1 MSSIVIATYS
11 THDAAEGAVKVLSAQ
26 GVDMHRLSIVGQDY
40 HTEEKVTGYY
50 TNGDR
55 MKAWGAS
62 GAFWGGL
69 WGLLF
74 GAAFFMIPGIGP
86 VVLAGPLV
94 SSVVGGL
101 EGALVVGGLSALGAG
116 LYGLGLPKDS
126 IVKYESAIKA
136 GKFVLLYHG
145 NADDVNDV
153 REKIEAHDGQDSVES
168 F

>member
-1 MSSIVIATYS
+1 MPSIVIATYG
-11 THDAAEGAVKVLSAQ
+11 THEAAEGAVKALSAQ
-26 GVDMHRLSIVGQDY
+26 GIDMHRLSIVGKDY
-40 HTEEKVTGYY
+40 HTEENVAGYY

-55 MKAWGAS
+55 MKAWGAN

-74 GAAFFMIPGIGP
+74 GAAFFVIPGIGP
-86 VVLAGPLV
+86 VALAGPLV

-126 IVKYESAIKA
+126 VVKYESAIKA
-136 GKFVLLYHG
+136 GKFVLIYHG
-145 NADDVNDV
+145 NAEDVKDV
-153 REKIEAHDGQDSVES
+153 REKIEAHDGQDAVDSY
-168 F
+168 